1 MATRMQQRRGT
12 AAQWISTN
20 NGDGPILEAGEIGFE
35 TDTGKF
41 KIGDG
46 TNHWVDLDYFLDESE
61 IDSITGD
68 YVLANTLGQANGVAT
83 LDSSG
88 KLTATQIPNIEE
100 LSQDAVDLAL
110 TAGTGITKTYND
122 NANTITI
129 AVDTSVIATKAE
141 LAEVSQ
147 DSINDALTAGTGISK
162 SYNDNANT
170 ITISTSNVPNS
181 ALANSSVTING
192 FSISLGGSAT
202 YSSDNIGE
210 GTTNLYFSNARA
222 QAALA
227 SDLSNKQ
234 DKVSGVSD
242 TEIGYLDGVTS
253 NVQAQLDSKLSSATA
268 ASTYQPLVSGVSN
281 TEIGY
286 LDGVTSNVQA
296 QIDTK
301 LASSTAASTYAPIA
315 SPTFT
320 GTVSGV
326 TKSMVGLGNVD
337 NTSDANKP
345 VSTAT
350 QTALDLKA
358 NLASPTFTGTVTL
371 PSGTVTSA
379 MIADETIVNADIANT
394 AAIAQS
400 KISNLTTDLAAKAN
414 LSGAAFT
421 GNVSTTA
428 NFTVDGN
435 FTVNGSNVL
444 VSATQIQI
452 EDSLIQLGHQN
463 PANTVDLG
471 FFAGY
476 NDGTAK
482 HSGLVKDAT
491 DAKWKLFKGVTT
503 EPSTTVDFTQAT
515 LDDLSV
521 GALEASSLTVGS
533 VSNTEI
539 GYLDGLTSNVQA
551 QLDSKLSSSTAASTY
566 QPLVSGVSNTEIG
579 YLDGVTSNV
588 QAQLDTKLAS
598 STAASTYAPIAS
610 PTFTGTVT
618 LPTGTVTSGMILD
631 GTIVNG
637 DISNTAAIAYGK
649 LSLTNSIVNADI
661 SSSASIALSKLASGT
676 SGQIIVANSS
686 GVPTWVSETGDIT
699 ISDTGVTAIASGVIV
714 NADISASAAI
724 DKTKISGNAITAADT
739 GTVTNTMLAGSIA
752 NSKLANASVTIN
764 GSAVALGGSVTISA
778 APTPSAVSSNVTA
791 QANYNYFVDTT
802 AARTITL
809 PASPALGDTI
819 AIWDASGSAATNNIT
834 VARNGNK
841 INGLSDDA
849 LIDVNQAVS
858 QFVYTGNTIGW
869 KFD

>member
-20 NGDGPILEAGEIGFE
+20 NGDGPILETGEIGFE

-61 IDSITGD
+61 ITSITGD

-88 KLTATQIPNIEE
+88 KLTSTQIPGIDE
-100 LSQDAVDLAL
+100 LAQDAVDLAL

-147 DSINDALTAGTGISK
+147 DSINDALVAGTGISK

-170 ITISTSNVPNS
+170 ITVSANNVPNS

-192 FSISLGGSAT
+192 FEIALGGSAT

-253 NVQAQLDSKLSSATA
+253 NVQAQ
-268 ASTYQPLVSGVSN
+268 
-281 TEIGY
+281 
-286 LDGVTSNVQA
+286 
-296 QIDTK
+296 IDAK
-301 LASSTAASTYAPIA
+301 AP
-315 SPTFT
+315 T
-320 GTVSGV
+320 
-326 TKSMVGLGNVD
+326 N
-337 NTSDANKP
+337 
-345 VSTAT
+345 
-350 QTALDLKA
+350 
-358 NLASPTFTGTVTL
+358 SPTFTGTVTL
-371 PSGTVTSA
+371 PSGAVTSA
-379 MIADETIVNADIANT
+379 MIADETIVNADIANN

-400 KISNLTTDLAAKAN
+400 KIANLTTDLAAKAD

-452 EDSLIQLGHQN
+452 EDSIIQLAHLN
-463 PANTVDLG
+463 AANTVDLG
-471 FFAGY
+471 FVAGY
-476 NDGTAK
+476 NDGSAK

-503 EPSTTVDFTQAT
+503 EPATTVDFSQAT

-551 QLDSKLSSSTAASTY
+551 QLD
-566 QPLVSGVSNTEIG
+566 
-579 YLDGVTSNV
+579 
-588 QAQLDTKLAS
+588 TKLAS
-598 STAASTYAPIAS
+598 STASSTYAPIAS

-637 DISNTAAIAYGK
+637 DIS
-649 LSLTNSIVNADI
+649 
-661 SSSASIALSKLASGT
+661 
-676 SGQIIVANSS
+676 
-686 GVPTWVSETGDIT
+686 
-699 ISDTGVTAIASGVIV
+699 
-714 NADISASAAI
+714 ASAAI

-739 GTVTNTMLAGSIA
+739 ATVTNTMLAGSIA
-752 NSKLANASVTIN
+752 NNKLANASVTIN
-764 GSAVALGGSVTISA
+764 GESVALGGTVTISA
-778 APTPSAVSSNVTA
+778 APTPAAVSSNVTA

-841 INGLSDDA
+841 INGQTEDA
-849 LIDVNQAVS
+849 LIDVNQAS
-858 QFVYTGNTIGW
+858 SFFVYTGATIGW

>member
-1 MATRMQQRRGT
+1 MQQRRGT

-20 NGDGPILEAGEIGFE
+20 SGNGPVLNPGEIGFE

-46 TNHWVDLDYFLDESE
+46 VTPWLNLSYFADVDTLGSALDGDFVELADIGAASGVAGLDSNKNLIVPGASVIIEGATPDSYEMTITATDPTQDRTITLPDATGTVALTSDIPSLTGYVTETGNQTLTNKS
-61 IDSITGD
+61 ID
-68 YVLANTLGQANGVAT
+68 LANNTVSGTVAEFNTALSDANFVT
-83 LDSSG
+83 TTDSGTVTSTMIANETIVDGDIANNAAIAQSKISG
-88 KLTATQIPNIEE
+88 LTT
-100 LSQDAVDLAL
+100 
-110 TAGTGITKTYND
+110 
-122 NANTITI
+122 
-129 AVDTSVIATKAE
+129 
-141 LAEVSQ
+141 
-147 DSINDALTAGTGISK
+147 
-162 SYNDNANT
+162 
-170 ITISTSNVPNS
+170 
-181 ALANSSVTING
+181 
-192 FSISLGGSAT
+192 
-202 YSSDNIGE
+202 
-210 GTTNLYFSNARA
+210 
-222 QAALA
+222 
-227 SDLSNKQ
+227 DLSNKQ

-268 ASTYQPLVSGVSN
+268 SSTYQPLVSGVSN

-296 QIDTK
+296 QLDTK
-301 LASSTAASTYAPIA
+301 LDSSTAASTYAP
-315 SPTFT
+315 
-320 GTVSGV
+320 
-326 TKSMVGLGNVD
+326 
-337 NTSDANKP
+337 
-345 VSTAT
+345 
-350 QTALDLKA
+350 
-358 NLASPTFTGTVTL
+358 LASPTFTGTVTL

-400 KISNLTTDLAAKAN
+400 KIANLTTDLAAKAD

-428 NFTVDGN
+428 NLTVDGN

-471 FFAGY
+471 FVAGY
-476 NDGTAK
+476 NDGSDK

-503 EPSTTVDFTQAT
+503 EPATTVDFSQAT
-515 LDDLSV
+515 LDDLVV

-539 GYLDGLTSNVQA
+539 SYLDGVTSNIQA
-551 QLDSKLSSSTAASTY
+551 QLDSKLSSATASSTY

-588 QAQLDTKLAS
+588 QAQLDSK
-598 STAASTYAPIAS
+598 APLAS

-637 DISNTAAIAYGK
+637 DISNTAG
-649 LSLTNSIVNADI
+649 
-661 SSSASIALSKLASGT
+661 IALSKLASGT

-739 GTVTNTMLAGSIA
+739 ATVTNTMLAGSIA
-752 NSKLANASVTIN
+752 NNKLANSSVTIN
-764 GSAVALGGSVTISA
+764 GESVALGGTVTISA
-778 APTPSAVSSNVTA
+778 APTPSTVSSNVVA

-809 PASPALGDTI
+809 PSSPSLGDTI
-819 AIWDASGSAATNNIT
+819 SIWDASGSAATNNIT

-841 INGLSDDA
+841 INGLTEDA
-849 LIDVNQAVS
+849 LIDVNQAS
-858 QFVYTGNTIGW
+858 SFFVYTGNTIGW

>member
-1 MATRMQQRRGT
+1 MQQRRGT

-20 NGDGPILEAGEIGFE
+20 SGDGPILEAGEIGFE

-46 TNHWVDLDYFLDESE
+46 VNHWVDLDYFLDESE

-68 YVLANTLGQANGVAT
+68 YVLANTLGVANGVAT

-88 KLTATQIPNIEE
+88 KLTATQIPGIDE
-100 LSQDAVDLAL
+100 LAQDAVDLAL

-170 ITISTSNVPNS
+170 ITISANNVPNS
-181 ALANSSVTING
+181 ALANSAVTING

-234 DKVSGVSD
+234 DKVAGVSD

-268 ASTYQPLVSGVSN
+268 ASTYQPLVSGVSS

-296 QIDTK
+296 QID
-301 LASSTAASTYAPIA
+301 
-315 SPTFT
+315 
-320 GTVSGV
+320 
-326 TKSMVGLGNVD
+326 
-337 NTSDANKP
+337 
-345 VSTAT
+345 
-350 QTALDLKA
+350 LKA
-358 NLASPTFTGTVTL
+358 PLASPTFTGTVTL
-371 PSGTVTSA
+371 PSGTVTSS
-379 MIADETIVNADIANT
+379 MIADETIANSDISNT
-394 AAIAQS
+394 AAIAWT
-400 KISNLTTDLAAKAN
+400 KIATSSSVSETELGYLDGVTSNVQAQIDAKAA
-414 LSGAAFT
+414 LAGAAFT
-421 GNVSTTA
+421 GNVSTTG
-428 NFTVDGN
+428 NLTVDGN

-444 VSATQIQI
+444 VSATQIQV
-452 EDSLIQLGHQN
+452 EDTILQLGHQN
-463 PANTVDLG
+463 ANASVDLG
-471 FFAGY
+471 VVVGY
-476 NDGTAK
+476 DDSGAK
-482 HSGLVKDAT
+482 HAGLVKDAT
-491 DAKWKLFKGVTT
+491 DSKWKLFKGVSD
-503 EPSTTVDFTQAT
+503 EPTTTVNFAQAT
-515 LDDLSV
+515 LDNLAV

-539 GYLDGLTSNVQA
+539 GYLDG
-551 QLDSKLSSSTAASTY
+551 
-566 QPLVSGVSNTEIG
+566 
-579 YLDGVTSNV
+579 VTSNV
-588 QAQLDTKLAS
+588 QAQIDAK
-598 STAASTYAPIAS
+598 APLNS

-618 LPTGTVTSGMILD
+618 LPSGTVTSAMIANE
-631 GTIVNG
+631 TIANA
-637 DISNTAAIAYGK
+637 DISNTAGIVYGK
-649 LSLTNSIVNADI
+649 LTLSNSIVNADI

>member
-20 NGDGPILEAGEIGFE
+20 NGDGPILNAGEIGFE
-35 TDTGKF
+35 SDTGKF

-68 YVLANTLGQANGVAT
+68 YVLANTLGVANGVAT
-83 LDSSG
+83 LDGSG
-88 KLTATQIPNIEE
+88 KLTATQIPGIDE
-100 LSQDAVDLAL
+100 LAQDAVDLAL

-147 DSINDALTAGTGISK
+147 DSINDALVAGTGISK

-170 ITISTSNVPNS
+170 ITVSANNVPNS

-192 FSISLGGSAT
+192 FEIALGGSAT

-253 NVQAQLDSKLSSATA
+253 NVQAQLDSKLSSVTA
-268 ASTYQPLVSGVSN
+268 ASTYQTIVSGVSN

-296 QIDTK
+296 Q
-301 LASSTAASTYAPIA
+301 
-315 SPTFT
+315 
-320 GTVSGV
+320 
-326 TKSMVGLGNVD
+326 
-337 NTSDANKP
+337 
-345 VSTAT
+345 
-350 QTALDLKA
+350 LD
-358 NLASPTFTGTVTL
+358 
-371 PSGTVTSA
+371 
-379 MIADETIVNADIANT
+379 
-394 AAIAQS
+394 
-400 KISNLTTDLAAKAN
+400 AKAA

-421 GNVSTTA
+421 GNVSTTG
-428 NFTVDGN
+428 NLTVDGN

-471 FFAGY
+471 FVAGY
-476 NDGTAK
+476 NDGSAK

-503 EPSTTVDFTQAT
+503 EPATTVDFTQAT

-539 GYLDGLTSNVQA
+539 GYLDGVTSNVQA
-551 QLDSKLSSSTAASTY
+551 QLDSKLSSATAASTY

-598 STAASTYAPIAS
+598 ATAASTYAPIAS

-637 DISNTAAIAYGK
+637 DIS
-649 LSLTNSIVNADI
+649 
-661 SSSASIALSKLASGT
+661 
-676 SGQIIVANSS
+676 
-686 GVPTWVSETGDIT
+686 
-699 ISDTGVTAIASGVIV
+699 
-714 NADISASAAI
+714 ASAAI
-724 DKTKISGNAITAADT
+724 DKTKISGTAITAADT

-752 NSKLANASVTIN
+752 NNKLANSSITIN
-764 GSAVALGGSVTISA
+764 GTAVSLGGSTTISSYS
-778 APTPSAVSSNVTA
+778 APTIGSTSIASGATVTTIAGLTLTAPTLTGTVTASGDINLSAVNG
-791 QANYNYFVDTT
+791 
-802 AARTITL
+802 
-809 PASPALGDTI
+809 P
-819 AIWDASGSAATNNIT
+819 GS
-834 VARNGNK
+834 
-841 INGLSDDA
+841 
-849 LIDVNQAVS
+849 LIDELNLLMMGAL
-858 QFVYTGNTIGW
+858 
-869 KFD
+869 

>member
-227 SDLSNKQ
+227 SDLSNK
-234 DKVSGVSD
+234 
-242 TEIGYLDGVTS
+242 
-253 NVQAQLDSKLSSATA
+253 
-268 ASTYQPLVSGVSN
+268 QPLVSGVSN